1 MALDDELINR
11 SGSPEKQAD
20 NSESDASDSGYEG
33 ENSSADRS
41 SELRM
46 AKKGIGE
53 PQSQG
58 DLRADRM
65 AEKRK
70 QGMKAKANQ
79 AITKALAPA
88 KKAVS
93 GLLKASWEN
102 LIDSFGLTLLW
113 IDAHVFLN
121 MVFGNK
127 LFCDLGEE
135 WIPEK
140 PGIPGGKK

>member
-11 SGSPEKQAD
+11 SGNQEKEAD
-20 NSESDASDSGYEG
+20 NSESNAPDSDLGSAN
-33 ENSSADRS
+33 NSSDRS

-46 AKKGIGE
+46 AKRGAGDI
-53 PQSQG
+53 QSQG

-70 QGMKAKANQ
+70 QGLKEKADQ
-79 AITKALAPA
+79 AITAALAPA

-102 LIDSFGLTLLW
+102 LIDSFGLTLIW
-113 IDAHVFLN
+113 IDIHVFLN
-121 MVFGNK
+121 MVLGKK